1 MPHDEVSENGTG
13 FVSYSVV
20 FRQPAI
26 QEFTAEALRTQ
37 RKNYGAKPMPVHSLP
52 MVIIER
58 GNKRE

>member
-1 MPHDEVSENGTG
+1 MTSAPLSRGNLRITDRLKAS
-13 FVSYSVV
+13 
-20 FRQPAI
+20 

-58 GNKRE
+58 GNERE